1 MQGFVF
7 GCCNSFNGIGGQ
19 YSGILGLSV
28 NKLSFFSQL
37 TLARR
42 YRAMSYCFPHP
53 RKEGFLQF
61 GQYSEHHRLLK
72 FTPLF
77 IDGNHYYVQVSS
89 IMVGTASLDVRSN
102 GNKTTRCFFDTG
114 TPYTML
120 PRHLFDSLID
130 AVGERILGYYRVGSS
145 TGQTCFQREKF
156 WNEEDMHIPSVR
168 IMFQD
173 GARITLLSGDLM
185 FVEDSEVYCLAFKR
199 NDGSDMVLGSRHL
212 MSRHTVVDLEKM
224 TMGLRDQ
231 GCI

>member
-1 MQGFVF
+1 
-7 GCCNSFNGIGGQ
+7 
-19 YSGILGLSV
+19 
-28 NKLSFFSQL
+28 
-37 TLARR
+37 
-42 YRAMSYCFPHP
+42 
-53 RKEGFLQF
+53 
-61 GQYSEHHRLLK
+61 
-72 FTPLF
+72 
-77 IDGNHYYVQVSS
+77 
-89 IMVGTASLDVRSN
+89 
-102 GNKTTRCFFDTG
+102 
-114 TPYTML
+114 ML